1 MRNKGTLSLRHHR
14 EPRLLERDDQ
24 FKISIV
30 YNHEFWVYLQKVQQK
45 MEFFLFGLCHIV
57 DQAANDRP
65 HASRGLH
72 SRLVYAPK
80 HTVSQS
86 YITYYHTV

>member
-30 YNHEFWVYLQKVQQK
+30 YNHEFWVYLQKVQQ
-45 MEFFLFGLCHIV
+45 MMRQLMTDPL
-57 DQAANDRP
+57 QAEDFIPSWSMHQNI
-65 HASRGLH
+65 
-72 SRLVYAPK
+72 